1 MNKGVTM
8 KNKGYV
14 RYARIVLLL
23 IFVVILAGS
32 VVRTTHSGMGCPDWP
47 TCFGRIIPPLNA
59 GQLPKDYEKYL
70 SLQDIDHT
78 FNAFHTWV
86 EYINR
91 LLTGVLGFAV
101 IGLIVYSYK
110 KFYPSKSSIFWLSLW
125 LMVIIIIESLLGW
138 LIVRTNLHVD
148 TVTIHL
154 LPIFV
159 MGGIC
164 VLMIHKAQGSY
175 RIQDK
180 TLKWI
185 STVALIL
192 VFIQVLIGTQVR
204 TSVDI
209 TSKALQ
215 YKERTKW
222 LDHTGSILTV
232 HEALAW
238 LASFACVFLFWRS
251 LSYPRL
257 QKLGFLLLILV
268 IGELALG
275 LILVK
280 MDFPAFAQPAHLVL
294 GSAMLVTIFSYRL
307 YFRKK
312 K

>member
-1 MNKGVTM
+1 M
-8 KNKGYV
+8 KNNKVYV
-14 RYARIVLLL
+14 RFVRIVLLL
-23 IFVVILAGS
+23 VFVVILAGS

-47 TCFGRIIPPLNA
+47 TCFGRIIPPMNA

-70 SLQDIDHT
+70 SRQDIDHS

-91 LLTGVLGFAV
+91 LLTGVLGFAIV
-101 IGLIVYSYK
+101 GLIVYSYK
-110 KFYPSKSSIFWLSLW
+110 KFFRSRPSIFWLSVL
-125 LMVIIIIESLLGW
+125 LMVIVVIESLLGW
-138 LIVRTNLHVD
+138 WTVHTNLHVD

-159 MGGIC
+159 LAGIC

-185 STVALIL
+185 STIALIL
-192 VFIQVLIGTQVR
+192 VFVQILIGTQVR

-215 YKERTKW
+215 YTEREKW
-222 LDHTGSILTV
+222 LSNTGMVLTL
-232 HEALAW
+232 HEVLAW
-238 LASFACVFLFWRS
+238 FSSFACVFLFWRS

-257 QKLGFLLLILV
+257 QKLGFLLLALV
-268 IGELALG
+268 IGELAMG
-275 LILVK
+275 FTLVK
-280 MDFPAFAQPAHLVL
+280 LDFPAFAQPAHLVL
-294 GSAMLVTIFSYRL
+294 GSAILVTVFSYRL
-307 YFRKK
+307 YFRKRK
-312 K
+312 

>member
-1 MNKGVTM
+1 M
-8 KNKGYV
+8 KNNKGYV
-14 RYARIVLLL
+14 RFVRIVLLL
-23 IFVVILAGS
+23 VFVVILAGS

-47 TCFGRIIPPLNA
+47 KCFGRYIPPMNA

-70 SLQDIDHT
+70 RLQDIDHT

-91 LLTGVLGFAV
+91 LCTVLLGFA
-101 IGLIVYSYK
+101 IIALIIDSFRR
-110 KFYPSKSSIFWLSLW
+110 FYRTRPSIAWLSVG
-125 LMVIIIIESLLGW
+125 LMVIVIIESLLGW
-138 LIVRTNLHVD
+138 LIVRSNLHVD

-159 MGGIC
+159 MAGIC
-164 VLMIHKAQGSY
+164 VLMIHKAEGSY

-192 VFIQVLIGTQVR
+192 VFVQVMIGTQVR

-209 TSKALQ
+209 TSKALK
-215 YKERTKW
+215 YTEREKW
-222 LDHTGSILTV
+222 LSHTGWILTL
-232 HEALAW
+232 HEVLAW

-257 QKLGFLLLILV
+257 QKLGFLLLILI
-268 IGELALG
+268 IGELVMG
-275 LILVK
+275 FTLVK
-280 MDFPAFAQPAHLVL
+280 LDFPAFAQPTHLVL
-294 GSAMLVTIFSYRL
+294 GSGMLVTIFSYRL
-307 YFRKK
+307 YFRKRK
-312 K
+312 

>member
-1 MNKGVTM
+1 M
-8 KNKGYV
+8 KNNKGYV
-14 RYARIVLLL
+14 RLVRIVLLF

-47 TCFGRIIPPLNA
+47 TCFGRIIPPMNA

-70 SLQDIDHT
+70 DRQDIDHT

-91 LLTGVLGFAV
+91 LCTGVLGFV
-101 IGLIVYSYK
+101 IIGLIVVSFR
-110 KFYPSKSSIFWLSLW
+110 KFYKTRPSIAWLSVG
-125 LMVIIIIESLLGW
+125 LMVIVVIESLLGW
-138 LIVRTNLHVD
+138 LIVRSNLHVD

-159 MGGIC
+159 MAGIC
-164 VLMIHKAQGSY
+164 VLMIHKAEGSY
-175 RIQDK
+175 RIQDR

-185 STVALIL
+185 STIALIL

-209 TSKALQ
+209 TSKALK
-215 YKERTKW
+215 YLEREKW
-222 LDHTGSILTV
+222 LSNTGVILTS
-232 HEALAW
+232 HELLAW
-238 LASFACVFLFWRS
+238 LSAFACVFLFWRS

-257 QKLGFLLLILV
+257 QKLGFLLLVLV
-268 IGELALG
+268 IGEMAMG
-275 LILVK
+275 FTLVK

-294 GSAMLVTIFSYRL
+294 GSAILVTIFSYRL
-307 YFRKK
+307 YFRKRK
-312 K
+312 

>member
-1 MNKGVTM
+1 M
-8 KNKGYV
+8 KNNKGYV
-14 RYARIVLLL
+14 RFVRIVLLL
-23 IFVVILAGS
+23 VFVVILAGS

-47 TCFGRIIPPLNA
+47 TCFGRLIPPMNA

-101 IGLIVYSYK
+101 VALIVVSFR
-110 KFYPSKSSIFWLSLW
+110 KFYKTRPSIAWLSVS
-125 LMVIIIIESLLGW
+125 LMGIVIVESLLGW
-138 LIVRTNLHVD
+138 LIVRSNLHVD

-159 MGGIC
+159 MAGIC
-164 VLMIHKAQGSY
+164 VLMIHKAEGSY

-185 STVALIL
+185 STVALVL
-192 VFIQVLIGTQVR
+192 VFLQVMIGTQVR

-209 TSKALQ
+209 TSKALK
-215 YKERTKW
+215 YTEREKW
-222 LDHTGSILTV
+222 LSNTGIILTI

-238 LASFACVFLFWRS
+238 LSALACVFLFWRS

-257 QKLGFLLLILV
+257 QKLGFLLLVLIV
-268 IGELALG
+268 GELVMG
-275 LILVK
+275 FTLVK

-307 YFRKK
+307 YFRKRK
-312 K
+312 